1 MISCSFICK
10 KPARCWQLML
20 GAGVALLGRAAAFL
34 LCLLEAGLLVDE
46 LLLFLAKLAVLC
58 PAGGWALPGPADV
71 LAGLVSRWALTWRK
85 GKQGSIPRSGFAG
98 EAWSLPDVA
107 NRMGFSLLC
116 PRCND
121 CKTVFHRECQASA
134 QSCPRCE
141 RRRRYQREREAD
153 GAGPS
158 L

>member
-1 MISCSFICK
+1 
-10 KPARCWQLML
+10 ML
-20 GAGVALLGRAAAFL
+20 GAGVALSGRAAAFL

-46 LLLFLAKLAVLC
+46 LTT
-58 PAGGWALPGPADV
+58 PASEACHFVSSRWLDPARASRRV
-71 LAGLVSRWALTWRK
+71 ESSGLVSLRALTWRK
-85 GKQGSIPRSGFAG
+85 GKQGSIPRSSLVG
-98 EAWSLPDVA
+98 EAQSLPDVA

-116 PRCND
+116 SRCSN

-141 RRRRYQREREAD
+141 RRRRYQQEQEAD